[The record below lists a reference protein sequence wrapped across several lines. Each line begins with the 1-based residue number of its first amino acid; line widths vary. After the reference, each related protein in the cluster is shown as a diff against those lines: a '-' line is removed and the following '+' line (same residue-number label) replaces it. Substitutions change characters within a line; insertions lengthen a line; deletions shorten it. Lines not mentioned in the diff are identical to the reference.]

1 MVQLHV
7 TVGREITFISSPDL
21 PADFR
26 RAIARDNT
34 FPNPLHARKPALP
47 PAVEAYYHNP
57 ITHEVALPRGYWPQ
71 MLARAEEFGVELVA
85 TVLMEEGEQAPAIIT
100 RYAAVS
106 LQDLPLG
113 LSVLH
118 DLVAGSIPID
128 WSTVNLQLT
137 ITRHKPLSPDAHDN
151 PPRPPVQLEY
161 KPFPW
166 EAGSDG

>member
-7 TVGREITFISSPDL
+7 TVGREIQFISSPDL

-34 FPNPLHARKPALP
+34 FPNPLHQKKPAFP
-47 PAVEAYYHNP
+47 PTVEAYYHNP
-57 ITHEVALPRGYWPQ
+57 ITREVVLPRGYWPQ
-71 MLARAEEFGVELVA
+71 MLAQAEECGVDLVA
-85 TVLMEEGEQAPAIIT
+85 TVLMEEGEQPPAVIT

-118 DLVAGSIPID
+118 DLVAGSIPAD
-128 WSTVNLQLT
+128 WGVVNLQLT
-137 ITRHKPLSPDAHDN
+137 VTRHKPLSPEAQGDQA
-151 PPRPPVQLEY
+151 RPPVQLEY

-166 EAGSDG
+166 EAEPHG